1 VGEPTGTSTGRPWAV
16 VTGAAGH
23 VGRALVPRLVAAG
36 FRVLAVDRPGTDA
49 AAWSPDAE
57 RHAEVDLGDPSAAS
71 TLGAEVADLAP
82 LRLVVAA
89 AGVTAIGSFATTDD
103 ATFRRVVDVTYHG
116 VLRTVRATLPGLTD
130 ARGQLVVISS
140 VAGFLPVLGRPAYV
154 GAKHAVTGTV
164 RAIAAEVAP
173 DGVAVT
179 VLHPTFLTTPVTEVG
194 AEDVTRSH
202 TGRALEPA
210 DVARAVLRLGTRHR
224 AGRRVPTRQL
234 LGATAHLADA
244 ANRLAPELALR
255 VSARRLAR

>member
-1 VGEPTGTSTGRPWAV
+1 VAEGTPATTGRPWAV

-23 VGRALVPRLVAAG
+23 VGHALVPRLVAAG
-36 FRVLAVDRPGTDA
+36 FRVLAVDRPGTDV
-49 AAWSPDAE
+49 AAWPADAE
-57 RHAEVDLGDPSAAS
+57 RHAEVDLGDPSAEVE
-71 TLGAEVADLAP
+71 LGAHVADLSP

-89 AGVTAIGSFATTDD
+89 AGVTAIGTFATTDD
-103 ATFRRVVDVTYHG
+103 DAFQRVLDITYHG
-116 VLRTVRATLPGLTD
+116 VLRTTRATLPGLTD

-194 AEDVTRSH
+194 AEEVARSH
-202 TGRALEPA
+202 TGSALEPA
-210 DVARAVLRLGTRHR
+210 DVARAVLRLVARHR
-224 AGRRVPTRQL
+224 TGRRVPTRQL
-234 LGATAHLADA
+234 LGATAHLADV
-244 ANRLAPELALR
+244 ANRVAPELALR
-255 VSARRLAR
+255 LSARRLSR

>member
-1 VGEPTGTSTGRPWAV
+1 VADVTAPSTGRPWAV

-23 VGRALVPRLVAAG
+23 VGRALVPRLAAAG
-36 FRVLAVDRPGTDA
+36 FRVLAVDRPGLGP
-49 AAWSPDAE
+49 AAWPQDAE
-57 RHAEVDLGDPSAAS
+57 RHVEVDLGGPSAEAE
-71 TLGAEVADLAP
+71 LGAHVAGLAP

-103 ATFRRVVDVTYHG
+103 AAFRRVLDITYHG
-116 VLRTVRATLPGLTD
+116 VLRTARATLPGLTA
-130 ARGQLVVISS
+130 ARGQLVVVSS

-154 GAKHAVTGTV
+154 GAKHAVTGTL

-194 AEDVTRSH
+194 VADAPRSD

-210 DVARAVLRLGTRHR
+210 DVARAVLRLVAKHR
-224 AGRRVPTRQL
+224 IGRRVPTRQL
-234 LGATAHLADA
+234 LGATAYLADVA
-244 ANRLAPELALR
+244 DRIAPELALR
-255 VSARRLAR
+255 LSARRLSR

>member
-1 VGEPTGTSTGRPWAV
+1 VADVAAASTGRPWAV

-23 VGRALVPRLVAAG
+23 VGQALFPRLTAAG
-36 FRVLAVDRPGTDA
+36 FRVLAVDRPGTDV
-49 AAWSPDAE
+49 AAWPADADA
-57 RHAEVDLGDPSAAS
+57 RAEVDLGDPSAEVE
-71 TLGAEVADLAP
+71 LGAHVADLSP

-89 AGVTAIGSFATTDD
+89 AGVTAIGTFATTDD
-103 ATFRRVVDVTYHG
+103 DAFQRVLDITYHG
-116 VLRTVRATLPGLTD
+116 VLRTARATLPGLTD

-194 AEDVTRSH
+194 AEEVARSH
-202 TGRALEPA
+202 TGSALEPA
-210 DVARAVLRLGTRHR
+210 DVARAVLRLVARHR
-224 AGRRVPTRQL
+224 TGRRVPTRQL
-234 LGATAHLADA
+234 LGATAHLADV
-244 ANRLAPELALR
+244 ANRVAPELALR
-255 VSARRLAR
+255 LSARRLSR

>member
-1 VGEPTGTSTGRPWAV
+1 VADVAAASTGRPWAV

-23 VGRALVPRLVAAG
+23 VGQALVPRLTAAG
-36 FRVLAVDRPGTDA
+36 FRVLAVDRPGTAAPAWPADA
-49 AAWSPDAE
+49 DA
-57 RHAEVDLGDPSAAS
+57 RAEVDLGDPSAEVE
-71 TLGAEVADLAP
+71 LGAHVADLTP

-89 AGVTAIGSFATTDD
+89 AGVTAIGTFATTDD
-103 ATFRRVVDVTYHG
+103 DAFRRVLDITYHG
-116 VLRTVRATLPGLTD
+116 VLRTARATLPGLTD

-194 AEDVTRSH
+194 AEEVARSH
-202 TGRALEPA
+202 TGSALEPA
-210 DVARAVLRLGTRHR
+210 DVARAVLRLVARHR
-224 AGRRVPTRQL
+224 TRRRVPTRQL
-234 LGATAHLADA
+234 LGATAHLADV
-244 ANRLAPELALR
+244 ANRVAPELALR
-255 VSARRLAR
+255 LSARRLSR